1 MAGEFWGKVHYR
13 TNKRRTLCGHST
25 SMSLRTT
32 NRKKQ
37 VTCKTC
43 KSLLR
48 YQAKVKR
55 TGRF

>member
-1 MAGEFWGKVHYR
+1 MAGDKVHYR
-13 TNKRRTLCGHST
+13 VSKRRTLCGQYPGH
-25 SMSLRTT
+25 LRTT
-32 NRKKQ
+32 NQKKQ